1 MVFYMKKKLNQQ
13 FKCKT
18 REKMISIE
26 ECLELFLNAN
36 SLNQKNSP
44 CFKCS
49 YGQKI
54 RADFA
59 NS

>member
-1 MVFYMKKKLNQQ
+1 MKKKMNQQ
-13 FKCKT
+13 FKCKS

-44 CFKCS
+44 CFKCD
-49 YGQKI
+49 YGQKM